1 MSKKKSIFE
10 QYVEQ
15 ERKINQKFSEVSRKK
30 QQVEQELASAK
41 SEYERLIQ
49 EQLIYGKNHEKKID
63 ELDKKIQ
70 ELEKQQRRVN
80 AEYKALSHGVFPRK
94 IKKEDVV
101 REFNEETM
109 AKYREE
115 VFNPIVEEIEKA
127 KLAYLE
133 AVIKYH
139 ECLQEQERMKSEI
152 LAHVGDDF
160 YYKLRTNTIDRRDEL
175 EETFLH
181 PEHGWDR
188 WGKSRAIENARQDVA
203 MLKKKYGMD
212 KE

>member
-1 MSKKKSIFE
+1 MANKKTIF
-10 QYVEQ
+10 QQFVEQ
-15 ERKINQKFSEVSRKK
+15 EQKISQKYSQVSQNK
-30 QQVEQELASAK
+30 QQIDRDLAAAK
-41 SEYERLIQ
+41 AEYERLIQ
-49 EQLIYGKNHEKKID
+49 EQLIYDKDHEKRIAA
-63 ELDKKIQ
+63 LDKKIQ
-70 ELEKQQRRVN
+70 ELEQQQRRVN

-101 REFNEETM
+101 QEFNQETM
-109 AKYREE
+109 TKYREE

-139 ECLQEQERMKSEI
+139 ECLQEQERMRSEV
-152 LAHVGDDF
+152 LAHVGDTF
-160 YYKLRTNTIDRRDEL
+160 YYKLRTNKIDRRDEL

>member
-1 MSKKKSIFE
+1 MANKKTLFQ
-10 QYVEQ
+10 QYIEQ
-15 ERKINQKFSEVSRKK
+15 EQKISQKYSQVSQNK
-30 QQVEQELASAK
+30 QQIDRDLAAAK
-41 SEYERLIQ
+41 AEYERLIQ
-49 EQLIYGKNHEKKID
+49 EQLIYDKDHEKRIA

-70 ELEKQQRRVN
+70 ELEQQQRRIN

-109 AKYREE
+109 TKYREE

-139 ECLQEQERMKSEI
+139 ECLQEQERMRSEV
-152 LAHVGDDF
+152 LAHVGDSF
-160 YYKLRTNTIDRRDEL
+160 YYKLRTNKIDRRDEL

>member
-1 MSKKKSIFE
+1 MANKKTIF
-10 QYVEQ
+10 QQFVEQ
-15 ERKINQKFSEVSRKK
+15 EQKISQKYSQVSQNK
-30 QQVEQELASAK
+30 QQIDRELAAAK
-41 SEYERLIQ
+41 AEYERLIQ
-49 EQLIYGKNHEKKID
+49 EQLIYDKDHEKRIA

-70 ELEKQQRRVN
+70 ELEQQQRRIN
-80 AEYKALSHGVFPRK
+80 TEYKALSHGVFPRK
-94 IKKEDVV
+94 VKKEDVV

-109 AKYREE
+109 TKYREE

-139 ECLQEQERMKSEI
+139 ECLQEQERMRSEV
-152 LAHVGDDF
+152 LAHVGDSF
-160 YYKLRTNTIDRRDEL
+160 YYKLRTNKIDRRDEL